1 MVLSYQGGFKFYD
14 GSVYEMFD
22 RVKFK
27 LVKNLNLKE
36 GKAKFLLRFACSCKQ
51 NIFKHNLCK

>member
-1 MVLSYQGGFKFYD
+1 ML
-14 GSVYEMFD
+14 D

-36 GKAKFLLRFACSCKQ
+36 GKAKFLLRFVCSCKQ
-51 NIFKHNLCK
+51 KIFKHNLDK